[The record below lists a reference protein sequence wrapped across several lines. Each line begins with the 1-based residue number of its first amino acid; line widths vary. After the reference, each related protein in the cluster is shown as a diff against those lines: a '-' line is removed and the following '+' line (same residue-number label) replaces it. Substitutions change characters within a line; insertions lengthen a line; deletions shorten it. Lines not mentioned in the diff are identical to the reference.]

1 MNEVN
6 YKKLKILRNGFEIK
20 ESQFFQSS
28 DLNNL
33 SFFLCFP
40 SAKKKE
46 IEKETNEIKKYK
58 GVSNILI
65 I

>member
-33 SFFLCFP
+33 CFLLCFP
-40 SAKKKE
+40 SPKKK
-46 IEKETNEIKKYK
+46 KKNRKRNY
-58 GVSNILI
+58 
-65 I
+65 